1 MGDPADLP
9 ELPPELVREYLRASR
24 ERVSLFEQLA
34 AQLAADPADRAA
46 LEALRHEAHLV
57 HGAAGTFGFPEA
69 GRLAQEM
76 EETATRWLAQAGT
89 VAGARAPSVTRFAAE
104 LRRAFA
110 APR

>member
-1 MGDPADLP
+1 
-9 ELPPELVREYLRASR
+9 VRASR
-24 ERVSLFEQLA
+24 ERVGHFERVA
-34 AQLAADPADRAA
+34 AQLAVDPADRAA

-76 EETATRWLAQAGT
+76 EETAKRWLAQAGA
-89 VAGARAPSVTRFAAE
+89 VAEPRAPIVTGFAAE
-104 LRRAFA
+104 LRRAFS